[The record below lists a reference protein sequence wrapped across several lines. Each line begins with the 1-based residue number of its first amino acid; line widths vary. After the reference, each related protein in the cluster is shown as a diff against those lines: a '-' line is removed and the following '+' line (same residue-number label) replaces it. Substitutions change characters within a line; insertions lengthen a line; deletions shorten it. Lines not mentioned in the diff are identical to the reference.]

1 MNTKATETANTAH
14 TISGNAQPAKALA
27 KAPSISVERQRDI
40 LIESVKAYLMRH
52 GRNELIASDVAFT
65 DMTNAGH
72 TFQSALCAIY
82 LSGLKHG
89 AGSGT
94 TP

>member
-14 TISGNAQPAKALA
+14 TIPGNAQPAKAPA
-27 KAPSISVERQRDI
+27 ISVERQRDI

-65 DMTNAGH
+65 DMTNAVRLVED
-72 TFQSALCAIY
+72 AA
-82 LSGLKHG
+82 K
-89 AGSGT
+89 A
-94 TP
+94 